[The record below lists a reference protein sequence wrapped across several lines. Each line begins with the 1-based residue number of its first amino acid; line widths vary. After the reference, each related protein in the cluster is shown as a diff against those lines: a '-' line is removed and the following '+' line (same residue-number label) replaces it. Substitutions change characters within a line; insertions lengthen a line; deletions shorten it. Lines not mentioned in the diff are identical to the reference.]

1 MGSGRTEG
9 AHIGRKNWRH
19 LMTGGSAC
27 GRRPPNLRSTRAPY
41 SALPALSAE
50 PRTQASPLRV
60 VPDGLTGPAA
70 ALARRTW
77 RPVVAGPERRARKRI
92 GSAKAAFRPY
102 RRPALI
108 ERRIAAVLG
117 AVPRVGRAPAS
128 AGPRRRA
135 PLRARPALGVSV
147 GEQQSHY
154 CDTEQN
160 KTDRAHGSSP
170 SPSFRSDLRCKKR
183 YSTSDMRIWQRGGL
197 LGWWRR
203 RQTIA

>member
-1 MGSGRTEG
+1 MGRERDCKAPGR
-9 AHIGRKNWRH
+9 AAAVQR
-19 LMTGGSAC
+19 
-27 GRRPPNLRSTRAPY
+27 
-41 SALPALSAE
+41 
-50 PRTQASPLRV
+50 
-60 VPDGLTGPAA
+60 PAA

-117 AVPRVGRAPAS
+117 AVPRVGRARAS
-128 AGPRRRA
+128 AGPCRLA

-160 KTDRAHGSSP
+160 KTDRAHGSSL
-170 SPSFRSDLRCKKR
+170 SPSFRSDLGCKNGIVCEALASKASYLVCVVLPAR
-183 YSTSDMRIWQRGGL
+183 IDEGST
-197 LGWWRR
+197 
-203 RQTIA
+203 